1 MVLTNAERCA
11 KYRTENQEK
20 YKLVAAMQQFKRT
33 KKLASG
39 TPEAE
44 KMRQAAALRKRMQ
57 RMRDKENCDKIVTE
71 GTTSAKMTLGK

>member
-1 MVLTNAERCA
+1 MVLTNAEGCA

-44 KMRQAAALRKRMQ
+44 KMRQAAALRKQMQ
-57 RMRDKENCDKIVTE
+57 RMKERNKNVTR
-71 GTTSAKMTLGK
+71 S

>member
-11 KYRTENQEK
+11 KYRTETQEK

-57 RMRDKENCDKIVTE
+57 RIILPEH
-71 GTTSAKMTLGK
+71 